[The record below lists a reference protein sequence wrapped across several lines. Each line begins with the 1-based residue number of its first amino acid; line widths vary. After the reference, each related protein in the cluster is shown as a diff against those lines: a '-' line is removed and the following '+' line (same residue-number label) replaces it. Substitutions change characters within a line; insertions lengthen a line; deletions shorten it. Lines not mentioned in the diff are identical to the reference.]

1 MLWNKNKIAFDAV
14 NIECN
19 PGLLKRKDGSLASQC
34 ECMFSAIRHDGGKPW
49 MMLLELKYCLPKN
62 RMDNVAYA
70 LGQLK
75 KTYNFLRD
83 EKSFLP
89 PEGVKPYFVIS
100 TPDCEAIAPFEDC
113 FLDQDEL
120 LSIKEDFDGAQV
132 YHTNA
137 IEILT
142 AKHLRN
148 KKEESNEKT
157 DICHTHVTR
166 NAHSIAY
173 SGLFCPY
180 YPHYSAAI
188 SLRIPRKF
196 HHLLSPVQPIFKL
209 LNDNR
214 FRVAGV
220 LKPRVTPATKTKP
233 CKNNDTTISFLQGMM
248 KESFL

>member
-1 MLWNKNKIAFDAV
+1 MNKRTFSQTVYVSDYTHYNEMHKATPAPYKGVAITTQPSSIISSFMLWNKNKIAFDAV

-75 KTYNFLRD
+75 KTYKFLRD
-83 EKSFLP
+83 EKLFLP

-148 KKEESNEKT
+148 KKE
-157 DICHTHVTR
+157 
-166 NAHSIAY
+166 
-173 SGLFCPY
+173 
-180 YPHYSAAI
+180 
-188 SLRIPRKF
+188 
-196 HHLLSPVQPIFKL
+196 
-209 LNDNR
+209 
-214 FRVAGV
+214 
-220 LKPRVTPATKTKP
+220 
-233 CKNNDTTISFLQGMM
+233 
-248 KESFL
+248 